1 MELENKAT
9 ADTYYMP
16 SLCAMSRAT
25 AVSKTY
31 IHCPWSTYNLEG
43 REQSDYK
50 CETSFKGSSFY
61 TEGLGRRGR
70 HLKDKKEPLQSW
82 EEHFRQRINICK
94 DSEA

>member
-16 SLCAMSRAT
+16 SLCTMSRAT

-82 EEHFRQRINICK
+82 GR
-94 DSEA
+94 AL

>member
-43 REQSDYK
+43 
-50 CETSFKGSSFY
+50 GSRVITNVRQASKEAVFIQRGW
-61 TEGLGRRGR
+61 EG
-70 HLKDKKEPLQSW
+70 
-82 EEHFRQRINICK
+82 
-94 DSEA
+94 EADT